1 MGRVVKKI
9 VLTGGPSSDKSSSLE
24 LIQKHLTSLG
34 YVVLIVNES
43 ATELI
48 NTGIKPFGENKLRM
62 VDFQD
67 VILRYQLFKENL
79 FEEIANNYIDKDIVI
94 IYDRGVMDNKAYIS
108 DYEFSCLLNK
118 YNLTEQELLNRYDLV
133 IHLETGGK
141 SKYYITENNKARY
154 ENIEEAIE
162 LDNRTYNAWIHHD
175 NLYKIKCYEK
185 FVDKQNEII
194 RICDELLNKK
204 EVKELKL
211 VY

>member
-9 VLTGGPSSDKSSSLE
+9 VLTGGPSSGKSSSLE
-24 LIQKHLTSLG
+24 LIQKHLTNLG
-34 YVVLIVNES
+34 YIVLTVNES

-79 FEEIANNYIDKDIVI
+79 IEDIAINFMDKDIVI
-94 IYDRGVMDNKAYIS
+94 LYDRGVMDNKAYIS
-108 DYEFSCLLNK
+108 DYEFSCLLKK
-118 YNLTEQELLNRYDLV
+118 YNLKEFDLINRYDLV
-133 IHLETGGK
+133 IHLETGAK

-162 LDNRTYNAWIHHD
+162 LDNKTYNAWINHK

-194 RICDELLNKK
+194 RICNEFLNKK
-204 EVKELKL
+204 EV
-211 VY
+211 